1 MYQLQI
7 LCDKQF
13 PEKNDIIS
21 LVEHVRSQYENGNT
35 STAVGDFVTLK
46 QMEFYV
52 KEAMK
57 IVAPYATAAVA
68 GMSAEQRK
76 NTCNAKLSL
85 RQAPMK
91 YDFRGNAEWERMKA
105 QKVETPATS
114 EKAPQNEEKAVNKRI
129 VEFGSPLLQKIV
141 DRVMADKS
149 VTMEVIASHYDL
161 TDDARK
167 VIEAAITLN
176 K

>member
-1 MYQLQI
+1 MKLT
-7 LCDKQF
+7 K
-13 PEKNDIIS
+13 
-21 LVEHVRSQYENGNT
+21 VEVSCTFNAGNYESVKLG
-35 STAVGDFVTLK
+35 GEWEVTESETLTDAI
-46 QMEFYV
+46 Q
-52 KEAMK
+52 A
-57 IVAPYATAAVA
+57 ATAAI
-68 GMSAEQRK
+68 R
-76 NTCNAKLSL
+76 
-85 RQAPMK
+85 
-91 YDFRGNAEWERMKA
+91 AEWERMKA
-105 QKVETPATS
+105 QKVETPATA
-114 EKAPQNEEKAVNKRI
+114 EKAPQIEEKAVNKRL